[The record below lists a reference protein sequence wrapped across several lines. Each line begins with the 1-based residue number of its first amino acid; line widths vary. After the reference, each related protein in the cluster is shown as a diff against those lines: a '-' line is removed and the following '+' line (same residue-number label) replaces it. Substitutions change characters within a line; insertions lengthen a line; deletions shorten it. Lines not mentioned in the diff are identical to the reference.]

1 MVKVVGLLLTEIA
14 PPCCSIMLLQI
25 TNPNQVPVFFVVNI
39 GSKIFYLNIHQGSY
53 GLSIFITNLNIK
65 LIFQPEK
72 IVYAISQKNA

>member
-39 GSKIFYLNIHQGSY
+39 GSKILSKYSSGIIWIVNIHY
-53 GLSIFITNLNIK
+53 KFK
-65 LIFQPEK
+65 YK
-72 IVYAISQKNA
+72 INFPA